1 MKSAKVMLGFL
12 LVAFTTIAL
21 VGCKHAVTEQ
31 ELDKTLA
38 KYNKANSTKQDDAL
52 KTAKKSAWNSFYN
65 TIYGK
70 LISGGTVTKD
80 TINTAVEKFNKAQA
94 VNGGKFSTD
103 TYAVVTYTKG
113 TDLAESDYK
122 LATNDVY
129 TSMSDKI
136 SHHFSIEIK
145 RRENLSW

>member
-12 LVAFTTIAL
+12 LVAVTAVAL

-38 KYNKANSTKQDDAL
+38 KYNKANSTKQDNAL
-52 KTAKKSAWNSFYN
+52 KAAKKAAWNSFYN
-65 TIYGK
+65 TISYK
-70 LISGGTVTKD
+70 LTSGTVTKD
-80 TINTAVEKFNKAQA
+80 TIETAVTKFNKAQA
-94 VNGGKFSTD
+94 VDGGKFSTD

-113 TDLAESDYK
+113 SDLAESDYK
-122 LATNDVY
+122 LATDDVY

-145 RRENLSW
+145 RIENLNWY

>member
-12 LVAFTTIAL
+12 LVAVTAVAL
-21 VGCKHAVTEQ
+21 VGCKHAFTEK

-38 KYNKANSTKQDDAL
+38 KYNKDNSTKQDNAL
-52 KTAKKSAWNSFYN
+52 KSAKKSAWNSFYN
-65 TIYGK
+65 TISYK
-70 LISGGTVTKD
+70 LTSGTVTKD
-80 TINTAVEKFNKAQA
+80 TIDKAVEKFNKQQA
-94 VNGGKFSTD
+94 VDGGKFSTN

-122 LATNDVY
+122 LATDDVY

-145 RRENLSW
+145 RRENLNWY

>member
-38 KYNKANSTKQDDAL
+38 KYNKANSTKQDNAL
-52 KTAKKSAWNSFYN
+52 KAAKKAAWNSFYN
-65 TIYGK
+65 TISYK
-70 LISGGTVTKD
+70 LTSGGTVTKD

-122 LATNDVY
+122 LATDDVY